1 MKIQLSVLFAMFVLF
16 TNSCM
21 ASNYEVQSLVW
32 NSPSQNSMGSMP
44 AGNGDI
50 GISLWVEENGDLL
63 FYLSKTDAWSENG
76 RLLKLGKVRV
86 ALQPNPF
93 VSGKSFQQ
101 ELVLNDG
108 IINIKAGEGK
118 NAVEINCWVDANNPV
133 VEFDFESQSAIE
145 VICTF
150 EPWRTAPRA
159 LDKGQEWHSAYG
171 IGGKNQPD
179 AIVEPDSI
187 LTNTNN
193 NIVWFH
199 RNERSLWKDNLS
211 LQAIGNWTENHTD
224 PLLYRTFGALISSD
238 AMVKINSKSLKTEK
252 DTKSFSLLVHP
263 LTKQENTVE
272 DWVKSLEAQVAKT
285 NNVSQKIRLKKHKA
299 WWNNFWNRSFIR
311 VTTNSSDELEKVKMV
326 TQGYALQRYMH
337 ACGGR
342 GNSPIKFN
350 GSIFTLDTKQQKGK
364 HGGLDADYR
373 QWGGPFWWQNT
384 RLPYWSMLNSGDF
397 DLMKPLFKM
406 YRDALEI
413 RKHATKTYFN
423 HGGAHFPETMYFWGT
438 YCDANYGRDRTGK
451 QDGITDNGY
460 IKRYWQGG
468 LEVAL
473 MMLDYY
479 DITQDE
485 AFAKET
491 LVPFTSEILTF
502 YDEHW
507 KRDSNGKIRFD
518 PAQSLETYW
527 KSLNPSPEIVGITR
541 VVNNFLQIPE
551 KLISKADR
559 ERWIK
564 LRNDLPPVPIA
575 GEAGAEKLMPGETF
589 ENKRNSENPE
599 LYAIFPYRIYG
610 VEKADLDIALRTF
623 NARGHKQTGG
633 WQQNAIQAAHL
644 GLAKDA
650 ANYVMSNFSRWNR
663 SYRFPTMYG
672 PNYDWIPD
680 QTHGSVAMTALQ
692 RMILQTEG
700 DNIYLLPAFPKN
712 WNAEF
717 KLHAPKNTVIEGR
730 VVNGKIEDL
739 KVTPKERKNDLKVL
753 GL

>member
-1 MKIQLSVLFAMFVLF
+1 MKLQFLLFLSIILAHASAQ
-16 TNSCM
+16 TNHIP
-21 ASNYEVQSLVW
+21 ESLVW
-32 NSPSQNSMGSMP
+32 DSPSQNSMGSMP

-108 IINIKAGEGK
+108 VINIKAGEGK

-133 VEFDFESQSAIE
+133 VEFDVKSQSAIE
-145 VICTF
+145 VTCTF
-150 EPWRTAPRA
+150 EPWRIKRRA
-159 LDKGQEWHSAYG
+159 LKGTDERHSAYG
-171 IGGKNQPD
+171 IGGKTMPD
-179 AIVEPDSI
+179 IFVESDMF
-187 LTNTNN
+187 LDDDKE
-193 NIVWFH
+193 NIVWMH
-199 RNERSLWKDNLS
+199 RNERSIWNANLS
-211 LQAIGNWTENHTD
+211 LQALGAWTEQHPD
-224 PLLYRTFGALISSD
+224 PIMNRTFGGLVSSNKLKKTDKFNLKTVKPETEFLISITALTSQ
-238 AMVKINSKSLKTEK
+238 TE
-252 DTKSFSLLVHP
+252 TAQQWVEAIQ
-263 LTKQENTVE
+263 KQATNIEKENR
-272 DWVKSLEAQVAKT
+272 
-285 NNVSQKIRLKKHKA
+285 NNRFNQHKN
-299 WWNNFWNRSFIR
+299 WWNDFWQRSYIQLSAQ
-311 VTTNSSDELEKVKMV
+311 NDEGKYKVEQIN
-326 TQGYALQRYMH
+326 QGYQLQRYIH

-350 GSIFTLDTKQQKGK
+350 GSIFTLDTENLPGK
-364 HGGLDADYR
+364 YNGYDADYR
-373 QWGGPFWWQNT
+373 RWGGPFWWQNT

-397 DLMKPLFKM
+397 DLLQPLFKM
-406 YRDALEI
+406 YRNALPI
-413 RKHATKTYFN
+413 RKFATQKYFG

-438 YCDANYGRDRTGK
+438 YVDANYGRDREGK

-460 IKRYWQGG
+460 VKRYWQGG

-491 LVPFTSEILTF
+491 LIPFTTEILTF

-507 KRDSNGKIRFD
+507 NRDNKGKIRFE

-527 KSLNPSPEIVGITR
+527 KAVNPSPEIVGISR
-541 VVNNFLQIPE
+541 VVNNYLQLPE
-551 KLISKADR
+551 KLISKE
-559 ERWIK
+559 ERIRWTK

-575 GEAGAEKLMPGETF
+575 GNKGEEKLTPGEKY
-589 ENKRNSENPE
+589 EMKKNSENPE

-610 VEKADLDIALRTF
+610 VEKADHEIALRTF
-623 NARGHKQTGG
+623 NARSHKETGG

-644 GLAKDA
+644 GLAKEA
-650 ANYVMSNFSRWNR
+650 AEYVTRNFSNWNKN
-663 SYRFPTMYG
+663 YRFPAMYG
-672 PNYDWIPD
+672 PNYDWTPD

-692 RMILQTEG
+692 RMLLQT
-700 DNIYLLPAFPKN
+700 DCDKIYLLPAFPKN

-717 KLHAPKNTVIEGR
+717 KLHAPKNTVIEGK
-730 VVNGKIEDL
+730 VVDGKISNL
-739 KVTPKERKNDLKVL
+739 KVTPKSREKDVKVL
-753 GL
+753 